1 MDDGFDLV
9 GGILAVLLAV
19 LLLLAIAGGM
29 R

>member
-9 GGILAVLLAV
+9 GGILAMLLAV